1 MIDINFEGLF
11 TIELLHKYFAD
22 KLCPDFTITPSSK
35 SVPVIKGHKAIV
47 KQYQNKLYA
56 GIQSKAGIPFI
67 PVESGMRMT
76 FYLWLNNPLFINYT
90 NMPTGYD
97 SGDIFYFTNRN
108 NNTVNGKKS
117 LAMPIAAYNN
127 TVSYVP
133 GSLALNGAN
142 IVHRAIAT
150 NNSGN
155 KHALTDAAFWAP
167 VDNNSYASDSEAL
180 QYRPALSTYTF
191 TTLQSAAA
199 ISVSGYNSGTGAY
212 NLPLFSKNISF
223 TSPVPSFTLDLSSLT
238 QGKYSLTIND
248 EQTWIYIN
256 DELNT
261 NRPFGV
267 IEIFNEATPASCNL
281 VDGITG
287 ALLSSNYSINF
298 LNRATVWRYVLPSG
312 KTGSISDIA
321 STYNFTTALNDI
333 TSTAPIPLTNQLLN
347 FKLIVGGIPFTPI
360 PCADAQRLTSLTLGT
375 DTYACSEI
383 YINY

>member
-1 MIDINFEGLF
+1 MIDINFDGLF

-22 KLCPDFTITPSSK
+22 NLCPDFTITPSGK
-35 SVPVIKGHKAIV
+35 SGPVINGHKVVV

-56 GIQSKAGIPFI
+56 GIQSKAKIPFM
-67 PVESGMRMT
+67 PVESGMKMT

-90 NMPTGYD
+90 NMPAGYD
-97 SGDIFYFTNRN
+97 SGDVFYFTNRN

-117 LAMPIAAYNN
+117 LAMLIAAYNN

-133 GSLALNGAN
+133 GSLALDGAN

-167 VDNNSYASDSEAL
+167 VDNNSYASDNEAL

-191 TTLQSAAA
+191 ATLQSAAA

-212 NLPLFSKNISF
+212 DLPLFSKNISF

-238 QGKYSLTIND
+238 QGKYSLTING

-256 DELNT
+256 DELNA

-267 IEIFNEATPASCNL
+267 IEIYNEATPVSCNL
-281 VDGITG
+281 VNVMTG
-287 ALLSSNYSINF
+287 ALLSPLYTINF
-298 LNRATVWRYVLPSG
+298 LNRATVWKYILPNT
-312 KTGSISDIA
+312 KTGSVSDASSTYSFAGTSDII
-321 STYNFTTALNDI
+321 STT
-333 TSTAPIPLTNQLLN
+333 PIPLSNQLAD
-347 FKLIVGGIPFTPI
+347 FKLTVNGIIINPA
-360 PCADAQRLTSLTLGT
+360 PCADPQRLTLLQQGA

-383 YINY
+383 FINY